1 MVDDSVSTL
10 MKTKHVAHFDVTT
23 QQPKLIQ
30 AHQPIWLLVKWN
42 NDPVD
47 GGSGRRLRQID
58 SEINSK
64 FQRLEIALDLG
75 RGFLKKRTVWTFEV
89 LNFIFCVFPV
99 RIIFCTSTRSTGV
112 ATPPSLSTRSSIA
125 AESETGEQLHVTGT
139 YHSKSVSFKLSWQS
153 TKPEGLQHHTLA
165 NHFIAGNTSSVS
177 WPTVWPD
184 SLLEFGP
191 LWALFDPSSWLNQR

>member
-1 MVDDSVSTL
+1 M
-10 MKTKHVAHFDVTT
+10 
-23 QQPKLIQ
+23 
-30 AHQPIWLLVKWN
+30 
-42 NDPVD
+42 
-47 GGSGRRLRQID
+47 
-58 SEINSK
+58 
-64 FQRLEIALDLG
+64 
-75 RGFLKKRTVWTFEV
+75 
-89 LNFIFCVFPV
+89 
-99 RIIFCTSTRSTGV
+99 

-191 LWALFDPSSWLNQR
+191 LWALFDPSSWLNQRWLTIIAGHRPTKHPLLFGRNSSWGSLDHAANSAP